1 MSVEMNAKQREFILL
16 RADGMSYDK
25 IALKLKTAKSTLIQ
39 WSKLFEENIK
49 ELQFH
54 AMAELKETYTWNLK
68 SKYETLLKQMQKI
81 DDAIFDA
88 DLSTTQIKDL
98 FTIKQNLVY
107 QLESLEKKVS
117 IKSNVVT
124 QNILGDKEDIP
135 MRLNEV

>member
-1 MSVEMNAKQREFILL
+1 MDAKQREFILL
-16 RADGMSYDK
+16 RADGLSYDK
-25 IALKLKTAKSTLIQ
+25 IALKLKVTKSTLIQ
-39 WSKLFEENIK
+39 WSKLFEEDIK

-54 AMAELKETYTWNLK
+54 ALAELKQTYTWNIK
-68 SKYETLLKQMQKI
+68 SKYETLLKQLQKI
-81 DDAIFDA
+81 DDAILDA

-124 QNILGDKEDIP
+124 PNILGEKEDIP